1 MIRPFGEAN
10 FGAIAG
16 AMIGAVG
23 GLFAIGIPPAIIYRS
38 GAALFGT
45 PKLALISFLVSGL
58 IGWFIGGQFGPLVG
72 QKLNNPRAEMVA
84 GGISGL
90 LPAIIIGCWSWYM
103 VAGR

>member
-16 AMIGAVG
+16 AMVGAVG
-23 GLFAIGIPPAIIYRS
+23 GLFGIGIPPAIIYQN

-45 PKLALISFLVSGL
+45 PKLALLSFLVSG
-58 IGWFIGGQFGPLVG
+58 GVAWFIGGQLGPWIG
-72 QKLNNPRAEMVA
+72 QKLNSPRAEIVV

-90 LPAIIIGCWSWYM
+90 LPALLIGCWSWYM